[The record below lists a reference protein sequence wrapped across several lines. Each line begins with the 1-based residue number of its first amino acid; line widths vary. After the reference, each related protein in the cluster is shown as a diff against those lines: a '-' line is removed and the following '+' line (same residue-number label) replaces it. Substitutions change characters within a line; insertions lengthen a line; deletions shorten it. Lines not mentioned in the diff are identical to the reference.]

1 MLLFAICLRP
11 TPNPADCH
19 ADRLSG
25 TSEHPQEYGFPYDL
39 KHHAAAVPAI
49 LQLAQQAGLI
59 LRADFGRQ
67 ERHPLEETSMC
78 FIDKG
83 AGKQG
88 FYTVLLLPF
97 TVGEQ

>member
-1 MLLFAICLRP
+1 MF
-11 TPNPADCH
+11 
-19 ADRLSG
+19 
-25 TSEHPQEYGFPYDL
+25 EHPREYGFPYDL
-39 KHHAAAVPAI
+39 KHHEAAVPAI

-78 FIDKG
+78 FIEKG
-83 AGKQG
+83 AGKHG